1 MIIKTNYFNLNLITI
16 QSIILIILL
25 HALENNHKINS
36 NMKSINQNTAVII
49 LAGGKSQRAETIK
62 GLRLIN
68 DEYWIDIQ
76 ICFFKKQGFKNI
88 FVGLGYDNQE
98 YISKSKELSSY
109 KHAINPKP
117 QNGSFSTLQN
127 TLIAALKSDWN
138 HSLLIHIDHALPKA
152 TTIEKLLE
160 NNKYEVNKPNYNNK
174 SGHPIVMSR
183 AFCETLIQ
191 KSNSAQ
197 LNTEIQKLRL
207 EQILWVEVDDKNI
220 HSNFN
225 TIEKWQAYK
234 RELTKS

>member
-1 MIIKTNYFNLNLITI
+1 
-16 QSIILIILL
+16 
-25 HALENNHKINS
+25 
-36 NMKSINQNTAVII
+36 MKSINQNTAVII

-76 ICFFKKQGFKNI
+76 ISFFKKQGFKNI

-98 YISKSKELSSY
+98 YISKSKELSSC
-109 KHAINPKP
+109 KHAINPHP
-117 QNGSFSTLQN
+117 QNGSYSTLKH
-127 TLIAALKSDWN
+127 TLTESLEYDWAY
-138 HSLLIHIDHALPKA
+138 SLMIHIDHALPKI
-152 TTIEKLLE
+152 TTIDKLLE
-160 NNKYEVNKPNYNNK
+160 TNQKDVIKPSNNNK

-183 AFCETLIQ
+183 VFCETLVQ